1 MRALVLC
8 TTCRY
13 SDQQQ
18 TGPDGRTGG
27 ETLIEHVETALKQ
40 RGREDMRVER
50 QACLWSCRRH
60 CNVLFRDD
68 QRFSYLAGDLK
79 PLRETAEAIIDWFD
93 LHGSSEMGA
102 VAFRRW
108 PAAMRGR
115 FIARFPPPKP

>member
-1 MRALVLC
+1 
-8 TTCRY
+8 
-13 SDQQQ
+13 
-18 TGPDGRTGG
+18 
-27 ETLIEHVETALKQ
+27 
-40 RGREDMRVER
+40 
-50 QACLWSCRRH
+50 
-60 CNVLFRDD
+60 VLFRDD

-115 FIARFPPPKP
+115 FIARFPPLKP